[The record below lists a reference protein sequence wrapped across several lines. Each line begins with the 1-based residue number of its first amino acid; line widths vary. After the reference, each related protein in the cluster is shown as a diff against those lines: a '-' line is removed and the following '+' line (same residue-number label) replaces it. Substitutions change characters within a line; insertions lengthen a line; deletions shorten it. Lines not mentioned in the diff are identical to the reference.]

1 MRQGDICPMNIC
13 PICPTLWSQ
22 LVGPQRVGCVVP
34 PREGAPDRHPSFT
47 RDFQNQVWQQA
58 VKFQDLKMIQGG
70 QIIDGICPHDWCVL
84 KPLNLERYQTVHD
97 DDVAQEKELLIMTK
111 VSVPDSDHSSP
122 PDFSKILT
130 YNVISRGKEGSADR
144 KLTIMTQSFL

>member
-1 MRQGDICPMNIC
+1 M
-13 PICPTLWSQ
+13 
-22 LVGPQRVGCVVP
+22 
-34 PREGAPDRHPSFT
+34 
-47 RDFQNQVWQQA
+47 
-58 VKFQDLKMIQGG
+58 
-70 QIIDGICPHDWCVL
+70 
-84 KPLNLERYQTVHD
+84 HD